1 MNKDDS
7 IVLVAASA
15 GGLNALS
22 LILTNLPGDFPAP
35 IVVVQHV
42 SPSRPSLLAE
52 ILDRRT
58 SLVVKQ
64 AEDGESLFAGI
75 VYIAPPNQ
83 HLLVNSDGSL
93 SLSNSEK
100 ERFVRPAA
108 DVLFKSVAASFFTQ
122 IIAVVLTGMDG
133 DGAIGVK
140 AISQIGGTIIVQD
153 EATSLFFGMPSSAIA
168 TGCVDLILP
177 LDAIAITLLNLV
189 NKQIK

>member
-22 LILTNLPGDFPAP
+22 LILTNLPGDFAAP
-35 IVVVQHV
+35 IVVVQHI

-140 AISQIGGTIIVQD
+140 AISQIGGTIIAQD